1 MSDSSREKAR
11 REALQIVD
19 QFLGIQPSVAGLLK
33 IAASTLGAARVGR
46 CLERVRES
54 RLTRRSDALASLAAL
69 VVATRKL
76 GDSWWLRPRHRSD
89 TPGYQQQEAPPDEL
103 LATWRPTDQPHS
115 PTALEKVAQ
124 WAESD
129 VADALWGAPVDSVD
143 LNSLETAD
151 RIAVPPG
158 ARSGDRLVV
167 SFDPGSR
174 VDAVVTL
181 RSDGSLGSELHLDSI
196 RHSPPAEVEWGWS
209 IACGIGPHRLPD
221 EEAGGFR
228 DPYAAPIDGVAAATL
243 SAWAL
248 ARGAGAD
255 EIGAPWKTA
264 GDPIRAIEA
273 LYLPGRHGD
282 WFHWWRA
289 AEALADRDAPKLAE
303 AMRRVGPP

>member
-11 REALQIVD
+11 REALKIVD
-19 QFLGIQPSVAGLLK
+19 QFLGIQPSVAGLLE

-54 RLTRRSDALASLAAL
+54 RLTRRSYALASLAAL

-76 GDSWWLRPRHRSD
+76 GDSWWRRPRHPSD
-89 TPGYQQQEAPPDEL
+89 KPGYQQQPPPDEL
-103 LATWRPTDQPHS
+103 LATWRPTDQPQS
-115 PTALEKVAQ
+115 PTALEKIAQ
-124 WAESD
+124 WAASD
-129 VADALWGAPVDSVD
+129 VADALWGAPVDNVD
-143 LNSLETAD
+143 LNSLEAAD

-158 ARSGDRLVV
+158 ARVGDRLVV
-167 SFDPGSR
+167 AFDPGSR
-174 VDAVVTL
+174 VDAVVTR
-181 RSDGSLGSELHLDSI
+181 RSDGSLGGELDLDST

-221 EEAGGFR
+221 EEAGGVR
-228 DPYAAPIDGVAAATL
+228 NPYAAPIDSVAAATL

-255 EIGAPWKTA
+255 EIGAPWKTT

-273 LYLPGRHGD
+273 LYLPGRDGS
-282 WFHWWRA
+282 WFLWWCA
-289 AEALADRDAPKLAE
+289 AEALADRDAQKLAE